1 MKEKYQR
8 PEIKVEELMA
18 ENSLLGNNVSNI
30 LTNLGSSTLHLGG
43 GTSGGARAGENHLW
57 DDDEEYDSSWDTL

>member
-18 ENSLLGNNVSNI
+18 ENSLLGNTVSNI
-30 LTNLGSSTLHLGG
+30 QTNLGSSTLHFGG
-43 GTSGGARAGENHLW
+43 GSSDEARAGENHLW
-57 DDDEEYDSSWDTL
+57 DDDDDDTDWDK